1 MNDRC
6 DSDNALRRIDAIR
19 DAVGEEFRDEIV
31 SASFRAAES
40 IAREVVHRSRR
51 RVTWDERIDRVMTHP
66 IWCWPVMVAV
76 LAVVLW
82 ITVVGANIPSAF
94 LAGILMDEG
103 GLTAFF
109 DSYFGSTAPEFMTR
123 SLYELLHMGLAAMHA
138 PTWLSGMMIDG
149 VYLCLAWVVSVML
162 PPMAIFFPLFTLLE
176 DVGYL
181 PRVAFN
187 LDPVFRATGAHGKQ
201 ALTMSMGFGCNAAGV
216 IACRIIDSPREKLL
230 AILTNNFIICNGRFP
245 TVIAIATLM
254 VAADFTS
261 GHLVSGIA
269 AFTVIAVVLLGI
281 LFTFVASWVMSR
293 TVLRGEASAFTLELP
308 PYRRPGFLS
317 ILYRSLIDRT
327 IFVLGR
333 ACCVAAP
340 AGLLIWLTANVD
352 VGGAPIAVHLIH
364 VLNPIGWYLG
374 LSGIIVLAYIIAIP
388 ANEIVVPTIIML
400 MVLVGGDQ
408 GLGLAAGKMVEP
420 EAEAMRSMLRTNG
433 WTQMTSVCLLLFVLL
448 HNPCGTTIWTIWR
461 ETRSLKWTLFGTL
474 MPLAVG
480 VATCALV
487 AAVWRF
493 AVGSSG

>member
-1 MNDRC
+1 MTE
-6 DSDNALRRIDAIR
+6 RIDPDSVLQRIDTIR
-19 DAVGEEFRDEIV
+19 DAVGERFRDEIV
-31 SASFRAAES
+31 SATFRVAEDV
-40 IAREVVHRSRR
+40 AGEVVNRSRR
-51 RVTWDERIDRVMTHP
+51 RVTWDEQVDRVLTHP
-66 IWCWPVMVAV
+66 VWCWPVMIAV
-76 LAVVLW
+76 LAGVLW
-82 ITVVGANIPSAF
+82 ITVVGANVPSAF

-109 DSYFGSTAPEFMTR
+109 GTHFGTTAPQFMTS
-123 SLYELLHMGLAAMHA
+123 SLHEILHAGFAALHA
-138 PTWLSGMMIDG
+138 PAWLGGMLIDG

-216 IACRIIDSPREKLL
+216 IACRIIDSPRERLL

-254 VAADFTS
+254 VAADVTS
-261 GHLVSGIA
+261 WRNASGIA

-308 PYRRPGFLS
+308 PYRRPGLLS
-317 ILYRSLIDRT
+317 ILYRSLISRT

-333 ACCVAAP
+333 ACAVAAP
-340 AGLLIWLTANVD
+340 AGLVIWLVANVD
-352 VGGAPIAVHLIH
+352 VGGTPIAVHLIRA
-364 VLNPIGWYLG
+364 LDPIGWCLG

-388 ANEIVVPTIIML
+388 ANEIVVPTMIML
-400 MVLVGGDQ
+400 MILIGGNQ
-408 GLGLAAGKMVEP
+408 GLGLAVGKMVEP
-420 EAEAMRSMLRTNG
+420 EGETMQAMLRANG
-433 WTQMTSVCLLLFVLL
+433 WTLMTSVCLLLFVLL

-480 VATCALV
+480 VATCAVV
-487 AAVWRF
+487 AAIWRF
-493 AVGSSG
+493 VT